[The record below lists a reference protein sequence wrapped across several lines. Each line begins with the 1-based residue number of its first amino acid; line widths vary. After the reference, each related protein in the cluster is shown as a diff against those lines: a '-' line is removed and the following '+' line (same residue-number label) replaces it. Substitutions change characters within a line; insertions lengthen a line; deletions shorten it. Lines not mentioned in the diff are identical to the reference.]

1 MASGRIPRMS
11 QLKITVVNLTGQP
24 QLVHVFDTLNG
35 GTRPVE
41 GNPFELANGERST
54 AFGVNADPRGR
65 GILAYRSRSGLVR
78 SGIDVT
84 DGAGVEIR

>member
-1 MASGRIPRMS
+1 MP
-11 QLKITVVNLTGQP
+11 QVKITVVNLTGQP

-54 AFGVNADPRGR
+54 AFGVNADARGR

-78 SGIDVT
+78 SGIDVA

>member
-1 MASGRIPRMS
+1 MP
-11 QLKITVVNLTGQP
+11 QVKISVVNLTGQP

-35 GTRPVE
+35 GTRPVD

-54 AFGVNADPRGR
+54 SFAVNADARGH
-65 GILAYRSRSGLVR
+65 GILAYRSRSGIVR

-84 DGAGVEIR
+84 EGAGVEIR